1 MRAPAIFIITNYLGF
16 SYKKIVMCNSAEE
29 GKQIIRRTSE
39 YPPKEI
45 IFDHFILFGSQKEQ
59 MDFDGDPIYLNA

>member
-39 YPPKEI
+39 YPAERDY
-45 IFDHFILFGSQKEQ
+45 F
-59 MDFDGDPIYLNA
+59 